1 VVIMALSLALLLL
14 AAAPAAA
21 PARTKVAVMDVRSVQ
36 GVAEG
41 TAAILT
47 DIVVSDVARAGYEVI
62 SSNDIVAMLGF
73 EKQKQALGCAE
84 ETSCLAELGGALGAT
99 YLLSGQV
106 GTIGTQYRVSLIL
119 VDTKGARTV
128 SRASEFCEKTEDALV
143 KAARSSVAQLL
154 AAVARP
160 TASLAAQPAASTT
173 QPASPPRSRT
183 AAYISFGV
191 SGALLVGGLVMGLKA
206 QGQYND
212 LKKLQGQPGYAAAWD
227 SGRSSIEANAKKAD
241 LLFVGGALAAG
252 AGVGLWFWPW
262 GDGGRAVAVAP
273 VVAPGAVALA
283 AVGRF

>member
-1 VVIMALSLALLLL
+1 V
-14 AAAPAAA
+14 AA
-21 PARTKVAVMDVRSVQ
+21 
-36 GVAEG
+36 G
-41 TAAILT
+41 TATILT
-47 DIVVSDVARAGYEVI
+47 DIVAADVARAGYEVI

-84 ETSCLAELGGALGAT
+84 EASCLAQLGGALGAT

-119 VDTKGARTV
+119 VDTKGARTAA
-128 SRASEFCEKTEDALV
+128 RAAEFCDRTEDALV

-160 TASLAAQPAASTT
+160 NAALAAQPAASKT
-173 QPASPPRSRT
+173 QPVAAAPRGRT
-183 AAYISFGV
+183 AAYVSFGV
-191 SGALLVGGLVMGLKA
+191 SGALLVGGLVMGLQA
-206 QGQYND
+206 QSQYND
-212 LKKLQGQPGYAAAWD
+212 LKKLQGQPGYASAWD
-227 SGRSSIEANAKKAD
+227 SRHASISTKAKTAD

-252 AGVGLWFWPW
+252 AGLWLWPW

-283 AVGRF
+283 AAGRF

>member
-1 VVIMALSLALLLL
+1 MALSLALLLL
-14 AAAPAAA
+14 ALAPAAA
-21 PARTKVAVMDVRSVQ
+21 PARTKVAVMDVRNVQ

-47 DIVVSDVARAGYEVI
+47 DIVVSDVPRAGYEVI
-62 SSNDIVAMLGF
+62 SSGDIVAMLGF

-119 VDTKGARTV
+119 
-128 SRASEFCEKTEDALV
+128 
-143 KAARSSVAQLL
+143 
-154 AAVARP
+154 AAVAQP
-160 TASLAAQPAASTT
+160 AAALAAQPAASTT
-173 QPASPPRSRT
+173 HPAAPPPRHPATPPPRGRT
-183 AAYISFGV
+183 AAFISFGA

-206 QGQYND
+206 QGQCDD

-227 SGRSSIEANAKKAD
+227 SGHASIAANAKRAD

-252 AGVGLWFWPW
+252 AGLWLWPW

-283 AVGRF
+283 AAGRF